1 MLRLIIFQDLSET
14 MKRLGSTPLILL
26 IVLFKLEGR
35 AADYRSL
42 PARNDLHDGK
52 TISKN
57 ILYFLH
63 LFH

>member
-1 MLRLIIFQDLSET
+1 
-14 MKRLGSTPLILL
+14 MKRLGSPLILL

-52 TISKN
+52 TFS
-57 ILYFLH
+57 
-63 LFH
+63 